1 MKLTYYCTGLDADY
15 QNIASDFE
23 TLLRD
28 KSIKF
33 REDTMKDIFVD
44 YDFFIDVPEFVGGRK
59 PDYVKI
65 EYDKP
70 AVTRY
75 AFITSYEEIAPAIY
89 RIRLQFDFIN
99 PSLGTWHLATNS
111 ELELSHFPLR
121 YGMYWQPRVDKQHAN
136 IVPSRVVNTPA
147 ANRLRF
153 VVTVGLDPA
162 AFATTKRYHAR
173 YFISTSFDKSELST
187 IAANIFRVLTEF
199 KKMVITKTFNGIIED
214 LDDDNV
220 FYLEENAD
228 VYSIE
233 DFPNI
238 YIVPAGF
245 SPLNQDFDETTF
257 NAMLVPNERSS
268 SMGVVAYPR
277 NEVIYGYSVTH
288 SHVTVVLDINGN
300 ETRPNEVMRV
310 GNPLSYIDIP
320 FVPNFKT
327 HAYVKIAW
335 GVNGDFHCM
344 LEYGDKSTDL
354 ASSFLYMH
362 DVKVDSTTQ
371 ANMNIS
377 SAISVLGGVVTT
389 AGGVV
394 AKNPTMIASGALA
407 TSSAIGN
414 IVNAPPIG
422 NFGGSGNAML
432 ALTFGGEAGGYPAFT
447 NGFCFMIYSCP
458 NIREIDDD
466 IDRYGGICNV
476 SGADYGYQSI
486 DFTELG
492 YNRRMYFKFK
502 KVNAI
507 ASNTL
512 QVTNDPRFT
521 PLMKQILERGV
532 TVWNTS
538 RTFIG
543 SVGHWNE

>member
-1 MKLTYYCTGLDADY
+1 
-15 QNIASDFE
+15 
-23 TLLRD
+23 
-28 KSIKF
+28 
-33 REDTMKDIFVD
+33 
-44 YDFFIDVPEFVGGRK
+44 
-59 PDYVKI
+59 
-65 EYDKP
+65 
-70 AVTRY
+70 
-75 AFITSYEEIAPAIY
+75 
-89 RIRLQFDFIN
+89 
-99 PSLGTWHLATNS
+99 
-111 ELELSHFPLR
+111 
-121 YGMYWQPRVDKQHAN
+121 MYWQPRVDKQRAN

-153 VVTVGLDPA
+153 VVTVGLDPS
-162 AFATTKRYHAR
+162 AFATSKRYHAR
-173 YFISTSFDKSELST
+173 YFISTTFDKSELST
-187 IAANIFRVLTEF
+187 IAANIFRVITEF
-199 KKMVITKTFNGIIED
+199 KKMVITKTFGGISV
-214 LDDDNV
+214 DNESGV
-220 FYLEENAD
+220 VYYRDNNAD
-228 VYSIE
+228 VYGIE

-245 SPLNQDFDETTF
+245 SPLTQDFDESTF
-257 NAMLVPNERSS
+257 NAMLVPSDHGAGATGNIT
-268 SMGVVAYPR
+268 YLT

-300 ETRPNEVMRV
+300 ETRPNEVMRI

-327 HAYVKIAW
+327 YAYAKIAW

-344 LEYGDKSTDL
+344 LEYGDKSIDL

-407 TSSAIGN
+407 TSAAVGNAI
-414 IVNAPPIG
+414 NAPPVG

-432 ALTFGGEAGGYPAFT
+432 ALTFGGVPNGYPAFT

-476 SGADYGYQSI
+476 SGADYRYHSI

-492 YNRRMYFKFK
+492 YNRRMFFKFK

-507 ASNTL
+507 ASPSL
-512 QVTNDPRFT
+512 QVTNDPRFA